1 MSNLIEHGFEGF
13 SIRTISV
20 DGDIYFVARDVTN
33 ALGYSNAAATIRQ
46 HCKGVTKR
54 DTLTKGGM
62 QSVAVIP
69 ERDVYRLIMRS
80 NLPSAERFEE
90 WVVGTVL
97 PSIRKNGGYISGQE
111 VDTDPSVI
119 MAKALQVANSVIQ
132 DYEQRLASAIRTKAE
147 IGQRREATA
156 MNTAS
161 QAVKRANKLEVELD
175 KSKQWSTIKRME
187 MITGLKFKWKLL
199 SDASKDL
206 GHERKYVYDAN
217 YGKVRT
223 YHVDAW
229 QEAYALDINH

>member
-1 MSNLIEHGFEGF
+1 MSNLIEHAFEG
-13 SIRTISV
+13 SVVRTIEMGHEV
-20 DGDIYFVARDVTN
+20 YFVARDVAAT
-33 ALGYSNAAATIRQ
+33 LGYSNPSSAISR
-46 HCKGVTKR
+46 HCKGVVKC
-54 DTLTKGGM
+54 DILTNGGV
-62 QSVAVIP
+62 QSVSIIT